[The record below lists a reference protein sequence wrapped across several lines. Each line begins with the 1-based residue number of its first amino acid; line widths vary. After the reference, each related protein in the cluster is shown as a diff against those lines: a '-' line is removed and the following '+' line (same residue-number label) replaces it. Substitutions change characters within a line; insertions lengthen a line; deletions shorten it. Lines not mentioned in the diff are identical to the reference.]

1 MSNMSQKR
9 IAVFPG
15 SFDPF
20 TKGHEAVVL
29 KALPLFDEIII
40 AIGTNSAKQNYF
52 SLEDRINQIKA
63 VFKSEKKVSIQ
74 SFEGLTVNFCK
85 KHNANFI
92 VRGLRDG
99 KDFEYEKSIAIMN
112 NQIEKSVETVF
123 FMTDAEY
130 SAINSVIIRDILRNG
145 GDASQFLPD
154 ELNNFITGA

>member
-1 MSNMSQKR
+1 MSQQR

-20 TKGHEAVVL
+20 TKGHLAVV
-29 KALPLFDEIII
+29 KKSLPLFDKVFI
-40 AIGTNSAKQNYF
+40 AIGNNSAKKNFF
-52 SLEDRINQIKA
+52 SLEERINQITA
-63 VFKSEKKVSIQ
+63 VFKTESKVDVL
-74 SFEGLTVNFCK
+74 SFEGLTVEFCK
-85 KHNANFI
+85 SVNANFI

-112 NQIEKSVETVF
+112 NKIAPEVETVF

-145 GDASQFLPD
+145 GDASQFLP
-154 ELNNFITGA
+154 EALNDFLDSE